1 MSDSGEVGRF
11 LHQHGLICGIEHRL
25 LDLSSELGEVSKE
38 VLKSSDYGA
47 TEAVTSP
54 KMAEEIGD
62 LLFCAHALAIEC
74 GLDPDERL
82 GAALRKYETRQR
94 EKGHIG
100 SDGHANSA

>member
-1 MSDSGEVGRF
+1 MSVSGEVGRF
-11 LHQHGLICGIEHRL
+11 LQEHCLVCGIEHRL

-47 TEAVTSP
+47 TEAGMSP
-54 KMAEEIGD
+54 KLAEEIGD

-82 GAALRKYETRQR
+82 GAVLRKYEAR
-94 EKGHIG
+94 
-100 SDGHANSA
+100 